1 MIQRRNLPSL
11 TAYLLSG
18 TPQNLLT
25 LVYVFLPFL
34 NVSFKNYV
42 TLKSKIQ
49 ANFQRWSSL
58 KLTLQ
63 GRIVL
68 SKDEYTWAFTLAFSP
83 PKDYFTDMQRMTSK
97 FIRNNKKPCIKFDTL
112 KRPKSLGGLS
122 LPDFK
127 LYYWSF

>member
-1 MIQRRNLPSL
+1 LGDVPISSLNDPAKKSPLPDSL
-11 TAYLLSG
+11 PLEWHTSKFTHLG
-18 TPQNLLT
+18 ICIPP
-25 LVYVFLPFL
+25 FFL

-68 SKDEYTWAFTLAFSP
+68 SKDEYTWAFTFFVLHAAIFS
-83 PKDYFTDMQRMTSK
+83 T
-97 FIRNNKKPCIKFDTL
+97 
-112 KRPKSLGGLS
+112 
-122 LPDFK
+122 
-127 LYYWSF
+127 